1 MVSAA
6 DVACLRL
13 AGVAEASGNML
24 RCQVVVVLRVCMVVV
39 VVGGGDETV
48 VMSKEG
54 NNEQAWDGDRQ

>member
-6 DVACLRL
+6 DVAHLQL
-13 AGVAEASGNML
+13 AGVAKAGGNML
-24 RCQVVVVLRVCMVVV
+24 QCWVVVVLRVCMVVV

-48 VMSKEG
+48 MMSKEG